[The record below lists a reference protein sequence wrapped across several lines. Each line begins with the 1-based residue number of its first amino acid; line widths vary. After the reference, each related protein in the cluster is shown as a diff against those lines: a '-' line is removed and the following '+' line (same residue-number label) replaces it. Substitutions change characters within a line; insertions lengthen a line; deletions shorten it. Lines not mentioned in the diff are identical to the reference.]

1 MFSVLQ
7 LCTTEPPQQGR
18 ADEPPAL
25 RHSGKPIMTIE
36 LHRIARR
43 ATYTVGRL
51 SVEGRYF
58 CDTLEDKDRD
68 ANRNGVFDNGEQKVY
83 ARTAI
88 PNGTYAVTL
97 EHSPKFSPRYGG
109 RKVPRLHDVPHFEG
123 ILIHTGNTADDSA
136 GCILVGRNS
145 APGRLTGSLAAFN
158 GLLPLLEQA
167 AARGEA
173 VTINVH

>member
-1 MFSVLQ
+1 
-7 LCTTEPPQQGR
+7 
-18 ADEPPAL
+18 
-25 RHSGKPIMTIE
+25 MTIE

-109 RKVPRLHDVPHFEG
+109 RKVPRLHDVPH
-123 ILIHTGNTADDSA
+123 S
-136 GCILVGRNS
+136 R
-145 APGRLTGSLAAFN
+145 AF
-158 GLLPLLEQA
+158 
-167 AARGEA
+167 
-173 VTINVH
+173 